1 MKKTAKSKKVSL
13 EKKHNS
19 TTSFQ
24 GSVTID
30 KMLMKFHDGNMV
42 TIIMMIVALEQ
53 AGGPAH
59 FIMPQMKGRVGEQG
73 TGWDIVMIA
82 MGM

>member
-1 MKKTAKSKKVSL
+1 MEGLLKV
-13 EKKHNS
+13 KKHP

-24 GSVTID
+24 GFITIE
-30 KMLMKFHDGNMV
+30 KKPMKFHDSNMV
-42 TIIMMIVALEQ
+42 TMIMMIVALEQ

>member
-1 MKKTAKSKKVSL
+1 
-13 EKKHNS
+13 
-19 TTSFQ
+19 
-24 GSVTID
+24 
-30 KMLMKFHDGNMV
+30 MKFHDGNMV

>member
-1 MKKTAKSKKVSL
+1 
-13 EKKHNS
+13 
-19 TTSFQ
+19 
-24 GSVTID
+24 
-30 KMLMKFHDGNMV
+30 
-42 TIIMMIVALEQ
+42 MMIVALEQ

-82 MGM
+82 MGMWYYALCWDDDFKMPGFLDYLGKEYDDMILRWRNYEESVF

>member
-1 MKKTAKSKKVSL
+1 
-13 EKKHNS
+13 
-19 TTSFQ
+19 
-24 GSVTID
+24 
-30 KMLMKFHDGNMV
+30 MKFQILLTRRDNLPTRFFLTLTSDPDDGNMV
-42 TIIMMIVALEQ
+42 TMIMMIVALEQ

-59 FIMPQMKGRVGEQG
+59 FIMPRMKGRVGEQG